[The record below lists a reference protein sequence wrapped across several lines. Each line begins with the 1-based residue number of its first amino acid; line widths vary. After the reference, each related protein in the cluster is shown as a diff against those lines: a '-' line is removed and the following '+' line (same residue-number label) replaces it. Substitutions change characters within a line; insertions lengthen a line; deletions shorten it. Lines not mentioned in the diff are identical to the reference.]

1 MADQHHKNKVTQGR
15 HIRVTHFD
23 DDEHDPLTVVETLRT
38 DQEPLVLA
46 ADDAAELLSL
56 LKLLDQLDDE
66 APDEFLQ

>member
-46 ADDAAELLSL
+46 ADDAAELL
-56 LKLLDQLDDE
+56 
-66 APDEFLQ
+66 